1 MNIRLFNKNDFEM
14 IKMWWNEAQEMPP
27 TIEML
32 PEESTFILEVNN
44 EPQVCITVYLTNTN
58 YVAYLENFIKNPNLK
73 DSKEYTKKIVEHA
86 ENFAKQKGFKI
97 LVCLSYKE
105 KLKQRYQDLGY
116 INTLNNLSGF
126 AKEV

>member
-14 IKMWWNEAQEMPP
+14 IKMWWNDAQEMPP